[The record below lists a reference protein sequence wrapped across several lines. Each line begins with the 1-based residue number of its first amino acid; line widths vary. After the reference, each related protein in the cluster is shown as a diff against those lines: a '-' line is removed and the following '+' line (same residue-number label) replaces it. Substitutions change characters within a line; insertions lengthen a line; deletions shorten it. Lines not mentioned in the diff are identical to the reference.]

1 MSQPAPF
8 PQLRKDP
15 VVDRWVL
22 IAPERAAR
30 PTELE
35 VPAHLTHHDACP
47 FCEGREAETTP
58 EVLAVRAP
66 DSRPNGPGWRVRVI
80 ANRYPAVRPDAGG
93 ESVDAALFVA
103 RPGVGWHEVVVECP
117 QHEVSLAALSA
128 EQVRFVFAAYR
139 DRLAALR
146 HDERIAYAQVFKNHG
161 VDAGASV
168 EHAHSQIL
176 AVPVVPREVRAELD
190 GAAAY
195 ARAHGRCVFCDLL
208 ARERAAGER
217 MVLET
222 EYLAAFT
229 AYAGRF
235 PYETWVFPKRHAG
248 HFDRLTD
255 GELADLAGVVRTLL
269 RRLGAVVDDLA
280 YNYVVH
286 SLPLRAAESPAYHW
300 HLELLPRLTGIAGF
314 ELATGCFLNPLPPEE
329 AAARL
334 REGI

>member
-1 MSQPAPF
+1 MNQPAPF

-30 PTELE
+30 PTELD
-35 VPAHLTHHDACP
+35 VPAHLTHHEVCP

-58 EVLAVRAP
+58 EVLAVRDP
-66 DSRPNGPGWRVRVI
+66 GSRPDGPGWRVRVI
-80 ANRYPAVRPDAGG
+80 ANRYPAARPDAGG
-93 ESVDAALFVA
+93 SLVDAGLHVA
-103 RPGVGWHEVVVECP
+103 RPGVGWHEVLVECP
-117 QHEVSLAALSA
+117 QHEVSLAALPG
-128 EQVRFVFAAYR
+128 EQVRLVFAAYR
-139 DRLAALR
+139 DRLVALR

-161 VDAGASV
+161 VDAGASL

-190 GAAAY
+190 CATAY
-195 ARAHGRCVFCDLL
+195 ARAQGRCVFCDLL
-208 ARERAAGER
+208 ARERTAGAR

-222 EYLAAFT
+222 EHVAAFT

-235 PYETWVFPKRHAG
+235 PYETWVLPKRHSG
-248 HFDRLTD
+248 HFDRLKD
-255 GELADLAGVVRTLL
+255 GELADLAAAVRTLL

-286 SLPLRAAESPAYHW
+286 TLPLRAAESPAFHW

-314 ELATGCFLNPLPPEE
+314 ELATGCYLNPMPPEE

-334 REGI
+334 QEGI